1 MTIARDRLDIP
12 KWRRCPCQR
21 AGEAPCTLSLATAKC
36 TLSLA
41 TTAKPKVLS
50 DTPIRTEK
58 EGGGDGGESN
68 SPSRTLRRRPLRAC
82 PMLCRRPP
90 GRTSAP
96 CRTVQSRVPRSGLT
110 PDYATLVRI
119 AASLHDA
126 STTREA
132 EVASTLTLPPKRRG
146 RESTGGCQVLR
157 FAACLTRPD
166 GTSAR
171 TLRQPSPVETT
182 HPHRT
187 ERRFGLT
194 TNGSTRSPFGQGVF
208 VRPRA
213 CPTATPRRRRYPEPL
228 GRGVR
233 ATRSTDSGRAAAP
246 GLSGIDRLYR
256 AHDRD

>member
-1 MTIARDRLDIP
+1 M
-12 KWRRCPCQR
+12 RRTGAGPCQNDGWVAQR
-21 AGEAPCTLSLATAKC
+21 YPTGAGGHRATA
-36 TLSLA
+36 TRMNGS
-41 TTAKPKVLS
+41 
-50 DTPIRTEK
+50 
-58 EGGGDGGESN
+58 GGDGGESN
-68 SPSRTLRRRPLRAC
+68 SPSKTLRRRPLRAC

-110 PDYATLVRI
+110 PDYATLIRI
-119 AASLHDA
+119 AAPLSDA

-132 EVASTLTLPPKRRG
+132 EVASTLTLLPKQRG

-187 ERRFGLT
+187 ERRFGLSDNRIT
-194 TNGSTRSPFGQGVF
+194 RRPSGQEPSASVERPSDPGPSAGHGSGHPLLSLG
-208 VRPRA
+208 
-213 CPTATPRRRRYPEPL
+213 TAEP
-228 GRGVR
+228 
-233 ATRSTDSGRAAAP
+233 S
-246 GLSGIDRLYR
+246 
-256 AHDRD
+256 

>member
-1 MTIARDRLDIP
+1 MRRL
-12 KWRRCPCQR
+12 
-21 AGEAPCTLSLATAKC
+21 
-36 TLSLA
+36 
-41 TTAKPKVLS
+41 
-50 DTPIRTEK
+50 
-58 EGGGDGGESN
+58 GGDGGESN

-82 PMLCRRPP
+82 PMVCRRPP

-110 PDYATLVRI
+110 PDYATLIRI
-119 AASLHDA
+119 AASLSDA

-132 EVASTLTLPPKRRG
+132 EVASTLTLLPKQRG

-187 ERRFGLT
+187 ERRFGLIMLPRDAAT
-194 TNGSTRSPFGQGVF
+194 ANGATDDVVDMDERRQMADIGQWARHSPLVP
-208 VRPRA
+208 VRARWSHGSGS
-213 CPTATPRRRRYPEPL
+213 C
-228 GRGVR
+228 GRG
-233 ATRSTDSGRAAAP
+233 P
-246 GLSGIDRLYR
+246 
-256 AHDRD
+256 